1 MDNKRLV
8 RVSKYLS
15 LHLRHEP
22 EKLGLELQP
31 GGWVGVETLLDACRR
46 QNCPL
51 TRDELN
57 EVGANNDKKR
67 FAFDDGSTRIRANQ
81 MHSVEIDLQ
90 REPAVPPDVLY
101 HGTATKSL
109 SSVLKKG
116 LEKMAR
122 HHVHLSKTPEEACKV
137 GARHGKPVV
146 LVVDAAAMHRA
157 GILFFVPA
165 NGVWLTDEVP
175 PQYLRPLAS

>member
-22 EKLGLELQP
+22 EKLGLTLQP
-31 GGWVGVETLLDACRR
+31 GGWVEVETLLDACRR
-46 QNCPL
+46 HSCPL

-57 EVGANNDKKR
+57 EVVANNDKKR
-67 FAFDDGSTRIRANQ
+67 FAFDDSGSRIRVSQ
-81 MHSVEIDLQ
+81 GHSVEIDLQ
-90 REPAVPPDVLY
+90 LESAVPPDVLY

-109 SSVLKKG
+109 ESVLAKG

-122 HHVHLSKTPEEACKV
+122 HHVHLSKTPEEARKV

-146 LVVDAAAMHRA
+146 LVVDAAAMHKA
-157 GILFFVPA
+157 GILFFVSA
-165 NGVWLTDEVP
+165 NAVWLTDEVP
-175 PQYLRPLAS
+175 PQYLRPLEP